1 MALKDIELRIL
12 GSLIEKHKTTPETYP
27 LTDNSLRLACNQ
39 KSSREPITSYSHPEM
54 STALQNLRDK
64 GLASSK
70 RSANERSVKH
80 LHKFNSYYDL
90 SNKALAIMAVL
101 MLRGKQTPGELR
113 TRSERYNCLQGLT
126 DVEDTLNKL
135 ANRPSPLV
143 KNLGRGPGQSQDR
156 WQHTLG
162 LNEEDLKPRV
172 RQAPKLNTPSV
183 KDELTAEINDLKH
196 KLRHVYKH
204 LGLDFDE
211 E

>member
-12 GSLIEKHKTTPETYP
+12 GALIEKHKTTPETYP

-39 KSSREPITSYSHPEM
+39 KSNREPVASYNHPEI

-64 GLASSK
+64 GLVISK

-90 SNKALAIMAVL
+90 SNKELAIMAVL

-113 TRSERYNCLQGLT
+113 TRSDRYNCFQGLA
-126 DVEDTLNKL
+126 DVEETLSKL
-135 ANRPSPLV
+135 ANRQVALV

-162 LNEEDLKPRV
+162 LNEEDLKPRI
-172 RQAPKLNTPSV
+172 RQGPKVNIPSA
-183 KDELTAEINDLKH
+183 KDELKAEINELKR
-196 KLRHVYKH
+196 KLRHIYNH
-204 LGLDFDE
+204 LGLDFDD
-211 E
+211 